1 MADNST
7 TPDPSSNASA
17 PRPLVLWRYVA
28 NLYHSPT
35 PVDPSVAPALSLTLH
50 CNTTAAPKKRGF
62 YSRKTNTLSGSPA
75 TLSEIKVQE
84 WGLQLFT
91 QEGRAGR
98 ASELCAQCPGA
109 GAQCEALVATVLQEQ
124 VRETYYSEVRPYTSK
139 MIHVP

>member
-1 MADNST
+1 
-7 TPDPSSNASA
+7 
-17 PRPLVLWRYVA
+17 
-28 NLYHSPT
+28 
-35 PVDPSVAPALSLTLH
+35 VDPSVAPALSLTLH

-62 YSRKTNTLSGSPA
+62 YSRKTNTLSGGPA

-124 VRETYYSEVRPYTSK
+124 VRETYYSEVRQQLETGLGSHIRRYFSLLSGLPQKTTVCLFRCGAS
-139 MIHVP
+139 IVT